1 MKLNQNQIAELAE
14 YLESAHVNL
23 REVTKITD
31 RYPDV
36 DIDDA
41 YAIQD
46 AVRARKLARGEQVV
60 GLKVGLTS
68 YAKMRQMGVETPI
81 YGFMTDRYVVQDGGE
96 VRMADLIHPKV
107 EPEIAFFL
115 KAPLRGPGCHI
126 GTVLAATDFVMPAI
140 EVIDSRYRDFKFDLV
155 SVIAD
160 NTSATRFVVG
170 GKATPVADL
179 DLATLGVVMEK
190 NGRVELVGAGAAV
203 VGHPATAVAMLA
215 NHLAARGEEIPAGSV
230 ILSGGITE
238 AIPVQ
243 AGDSITLQ
251 IQGLGGA
258 GLRFV

>member
-1 MKLNQNQIAELAE
+1 MKLTASQIAELAE
-14 YLESAHVNL
+14 YLESAHL
-23 REVTKITD
+23 ERREVVKITD
-31 RYPDV
+31 RYPDI
-36 DIDDA
+36 DIEDA

-46 AVRARKLARGEQVV
+46 QIRQRKLARGEKVV
-60 GLKVGLTS
+60 GLKCGLTS
-68 YAKMRQMGVETPI
+68 YAKMKQMGVETPI
-81 YGFMTDRYVVQDGGE
+81 YGFMTDSYVVHDASE
-96 VRMADLIHPKV
+96 IRMADLIHPKV
-107 EPEIAFFL
+107 EPEIAFFT
-115 KAPLRGPGCHI
+115 KAPIRGPGCHI

-160 NTSATRFVVG
+160 NTSATRFIVG

-190 NGRVELVGAGAAV
+190 NGKVEMVGAGAAV

-215 NHLAARGEEIPAGSV
+215 NHLAASGEEIPAGSI

-243 AGDSITLQ
+243 AGDSISLQ
-251 IQGLGGA
+251 VQGLGGVTT
-258 GLRFV
+258 RFV

>member
-1 MKLNQNQIAELAE
+1 MKLNPNQIAELAE
-14 YLESAHVNL
+14 YLDAAHVGLN
-23 REVTKITD
+23 EVTKITD
-31 RYPDV
+31 RYPD
-36 DIDDA
+36 IGMDDA

-46 AVRARKLARGEQVV
+46 AVRSRKLARGERIV

-68 YAKMRQMGVETPI
+68 HAKMKQMGVETPI
-81 YGFMTDRYVVQDGGE
+81 YGFMTDRYVVQDAGE
-96 VRMADLIHPKV
+96 IRMADLIHPKV

-160 NTSATRFVVG
+160 NTSATRFIVG

-179 DLATLGVVMEK
+179 DLATLGVVMAK
-190 NGRVELVGAGAAV
+190 NGRVEMIGAGAAV

-215 NHLAARGEEIPAGSV
+215 NHLAERGEEIPAGSV

-251 IQGLGGA
+251 IQALGGVST
-258 GLRFV
+258 RFV